1 MSGPRTTSPAA
12 SADVPATDVT
22 PARSAYQSELEQL
35 RLQVELMGV
44 RVDQNL
50 ERMRSVLHHGE
61 PCEAEHAVAADDE
74 IDAMQVSLTERCYDL
89 LAREQPVASDLRLIV
104 SVVRITAEL
113 ERIGDLALRVV
124 KLTPDHALL
133 RQSTEIFDLLAA
145 LADLAL
151 DHYRLALR
159 SFATQSA
166 DLAEEVSA
174 GSPEVSVVSDRLV
187 GEVHRLQGDDAVPVA
202 VKAMTAG
209 QALSRIDDHAT
220 VLGARLRYLFTGD
233 PDHLAAEVR

>member
-1 MSGPRTTSPAA
+1 MEPSVADRPSGAA
-12 SADVPATDVT
+12 AENPEPN
-22 PARSAYQSELEQL
+22 PARFAYQAELEQL

-50 ERMRSVLHHGE
+50 ERMRSVLHHGDE
-61 PCEAEHAVAADDE
+61 REAALAVAADDE

-113 ERIGDLALRVV
+113 ERIGDLALRVA
-124 KLTPDHALL
+124 KLAPEHAVLA
-133 RQSTEIFDLLAA
+133 RSQEIFDLLAA
-145 LADLAL
+145 LADTAL

-159 SFATQSA
+159 AFAARSVE
-166 DLAEEVSA
+166 LAEEASA
-174 GSPEVSVVSDRLV
+174 GSPEIGLLSDRLV
-187 GEVHRLQGDDAVPVA
+187 GEVHRLAGGDAVPVA
-202 VKAMTAG
+202 VKAMAAG
-209 QALSRIDDHAT
+209 QALSRIDDHASI
-220 VLGARLRYLFTGD
+220 LGARLRYLFTGD

>member
-1 MSGPRTTSPAA
+1 MLS
-12 SADVPATDVT
+12 TDVT
-22 PARSAYQSELEQL
+22 PARAAYQSELEQL

-50 ERMRSVLHHGE
+50 ERMRSVLHHGDLR
-61 PCEAEHAVAADDE
+61 EADLALAADDE

-124 KLTPDHALL
+124 KLAPDHALL
-133 RQSTEIFDLLAA
+133 RESTEIFDLLAA
-145 LADLAL
+145 LADLGPRSLPARPAQL
-151 DHYRLALR
+151 RQPVRGAGRGGVGRLPGGRRAHR
-159 SFATQSA
+159 SARRGGPPPPGGRRRA
-166 DLAEEVSA
+166 
-174 GSPEVSVVSDRLV
+174 
-187 GEVHRLQGDDAVPVA
+187 VA

>member
-1 MSGPRTTSPAA
+1 MSAPRTTSPAD
-12 SADVPATDVT
+12 SADVLPA
-22 PARSAYQSELEQL
+22 ARVAYTEELDQL

-44 RVDQNL
+44 RVDENL
-50 ERMRSVLHHGE
+50 ERMRAVLHDGDE
-61 PCEAEHAVAADDE
+61 RQAEVAVAADDE

-124 KLTPDHALL
+124 KLAPDHALL
-133 RQSTEIFDLLAA
+133 TRSPEIFDVLAA

-151 DHYRLALR
+151 DHYRTALR
-159 SFATQSA
+159 SFSTSSV
-166 DLAEEVSA
+166 DLAEEVAIASA
-174 GSPEVSVVSDRLV
+174 EVGHLTDRLV
-187 GEVHRLQGDDAVPVA
+187 ADVHRLEGDDAVPVA
-202 VKAMTAG
+202 LKAMTAG
-209 QALSRIDDHAT
+209 QALSRIDDHAA